1 MLQYLL
7 NNWAEVAGV
16 AGALHILALAI
27 VNLTETP
34 RDDEIYG
41 KFYKVIE
48 KIAGI
53 ISKTAKR

>member
-7 NNWAEVAGV
+7 DNWAEVAGV

>member
-1 MLQYLL
+1 MLEYLL
-7 NNWAEVAGV
+7 NNWAEVAGI